1 MLCLFPNSSVA
12 ASTKSSPGGEAPQPV
27 ACRRLDERAPIPID
41 SRDRGTVLLSNCEVC
56 ISPKSGS
63 ARMSRI
69 SYIRFLGVCSLP
81 ATIQF
86 QSIRWVEFI
95 IPVRNPLKYRS
106 WDWTWGK
113 TPAFSYERE
122 GRFAGQPLRVAYRA
136 KKGILSDVCLE
147 SPLIDAGHAAH
158 LLNGSRLDP
167 DGFSKIC
174 FALAGERA
182 QELMELLM

>member
-1 MLCLFPNSSVA
+1 M
-12 ASTKSSPGGEAPQPV
+12 
-27 ACRRLDERAPIPID
+27 
-41 SRDRGTVLLSNCEVC
+41 
-56 ISPKSGS
+56 
-63 ARMSRI
+63 
-69 SYIRFLGVCSLP
+69 P

-158 LLNGSRLDP
+158 LMNGSRLDP